1 MKKLINT
8 SKFGEIDF
16 EVYDLLHKT
25 VEKLKKIEKEFKRL
39 NIPLSFI
46 LAPKEISKVTPYK
59 LRQFYI
65 DMCHLQLSAF
75 ATCDKD
81 LESLSDILSIDTCS
95 KPTEEELEYEA
106 ELKGFKITPE
116 MVK

>member
-1 MKKLINT
+1 MKKSINT
-8 SKFGEIDF
+8 SNFGEIDF

-25 VEKLKKIEKEFKRL
+25 VENLYKIEKEFKRL
-39 NIPLSFI
+39 DIPLSFI

-65 DMCHLQLSAF
+65 DMCHLQLSHF
-75 ATCDKD
+75 AMCDKD

-95 KPTEEELEYEA
+95 KPTEEELEYEV

>member
-1 MKKLINT
+1 MKKIIKT
-8 SKFGEIDF
+8 SNFGEIDF

-25 VEKLKKIEKEFKRL
+25 VEKLNKIEKEFKRL

-59 LRQFYI
+59 LRQFYT
-65 DMCHLQLSAF
+65 DMCHLQLNAF
-75 ATCDKD
+75 AMCDKD
-81 LESLSDILSIDTCS
+81 LESLSDILSIDPCN

-106 ELKGFKITPE
+106 ELKSYKITPE
-116 MVK
+116 MIK